1 MSSFKNVLK
10 KSGQSVLDS
19 RAQNLYDMTKIEEES
34 YIQECKKKVLRLK
47 SELDR
52 HKDLSIRSTTSLE
65 VGNGFDPKIWVAK
78 RHQIERELRV
88 ANIEYALA
96 LKVDSEEFPEEDI
109 TEEVNPTDILN
120 GDKVQ

>member
-1 MSSFKNVLK
+1 MSSFKDVLK

-65 VGNGFDPKIWVAK
+65 VGNGFDPKTWVAK

>member
-1 MSSFKNVLK
+1 MSSFKDVLK

-65 VGNGFDPKIWVAK
+65 VGNGFDPKTWVAK

-120 GDKVQ
+120 EDKVQ

>member
-1 MSSFKNVLK
+1 MSSFKDVLK

-19 RAQNLYDMTKIEEES
+19 RAQNLYEMTKIEEES

-65 VGNGFDPKIWVAK
+65 VGNGFDPKTWVAK

>member
-65 VGNGFDPKIWVAK
+65 VGNGFDPKTWVAK